1 MFISLVL
8 IFICFVFS
16 GESRFAMLFFKEKS
30 TGKTTSLLIVGNLE
44 GAPRSNS
51 KMVLPSGDGKKTE
64 TAMYFKIK

>member
-1 MFISLVL
+1 
-8 IFICFVFS
+8 
-16 GESRFAMLFFKEKS
+16 MLFFKEKS
-30 TGKTTSLLIVGNLE
+30 TGKTTSLLIVENLE